1 MKRTILLITSIIVA
15 TLFSNAQ
22 IFWKITKNGS
32 DRASYLL
39 GTHHL
44 IEKDTIPG
52 ADKILSYVATV
63 EMVVGEMEM
72 NNMLGKQIKMLQ
84 AAIMKDSTI
93 SQLLTVEEYQLVDA
107 QMKEVVGKGLDK
119 MGKLKPVMLSM
130 LYTVM
135 LYKKENKL
143 SKEPELIDLEVQK
156 IAKKKKLR
164 IIGLESVDEQI
175 NILMNSKS
183 LNQQA
188 QEFVETVKDKKKS
201 IQGMQKLNEIYLKGN
216 IESFI
221 EVSKEDGQMDDE
233 DLNILCY
240 QRNLNWMGKLSKL
253 ISEKSCYI
261 AVGCMH
267 LVGEKGLIQ
276 LLQNEGYL
284 VEPVKL

>member
-1 MKRTILLITSIIVA
+1 MKRTIILITSIIIA
-15 TLFSNAQ
+15 TLFVDAQ
-22 IFWKITKNGS
+22 IFWKITRNGS

-52 ADKILSYVATV
+52 ADKILSYVASV
-63 EMVVGEMEM
+63 ETVVGEMEM
-72 NNMLGKQIKMLQ
+72 NNMLGMQIKMLQ
-84 AAIMKDSTI
+84 AAIMKDSTM
-93 SQLLTVEEYQLVDA
+93 SQLLTEEEYKLVDV

-119 MGKLKPVMLSM
+119 MGKLKPVMQTM

-143 SKEPELIDLEVQK
+143 SNDPEVIDMEVQK
-156 IAKKKKLR
+156 IAKKKRLE

-183 LNQQA
+183 LTQQV
-188 QEFVETVKDKKKS
+188 QDLVETVKNKDKS
-201 IQGMQKLNEIYLKGN
+201 IQSMRKLNEIYLKGN
-216 IESFI
+216 IESFV

-233 DLNILCY
+233 DLDILCY
-240 QRNLNWMGKLSKL
+240 QRNINWMGKLSKL
-253 ISEKSCYI
+253 LPVKSCFI

-276 LLQNEGYL
+276 LLRNEGYQ

>member
-1 MKRTILLITSIIVA
+1 MKRTIILITSIIVA

-22 IFWKITKNGS
+22 ILWKITKNGS
-32 DRASYLL
+32 YRTSYLL

-63 EMVVGEMEM
+63 ETVVGELEM

-84 AAIMKDSTI
+84 AAIMKDSTM
-93 SQLLTVEEYQLVDA
+93 SQLLTEREYQLVDA

-156 IAKKKKLR
+156 IAKKNKLE

-188 QEFVETVKDKKKS
+188 KELVETVKDKDKS
-201 IQGMQKLNEIYLKGN
+201 IQSMQKLNEIYLKGN

-221 EVSKEDGQMDDE
+221 EVSKEDGRMDDE
-233 DLNILCY
+233 DLNILSY
-240 QRNLNWMGKLSKL
+240 QRNINWMGKLSKL
-253 ISEKSCYI
+253 IPEKSCYI

-276 LLQNEGYL
+276 LLRNVGYT
-284 VEPVKL
+284 VEPVQL

>member
-1 MKRTILLITSIIVA
+1 MKRTIILITSIIVA

-44 IEKDTIPG
+44 IEKDTVPG
-52 ADKILSYVATV
+52 AEKILSYVATV
-63 EMVVGEMEM
+63 ETVVGELEM

-84 AAIMKDSTI
+84 AAIMKDSTM
-93 SQLLTVEEYQLVDA
+93 SQLLTKEEYQLVDA

-143 SKEPELIDLEVQK
+143 NKEPELIDLEVQK
-156 IAKKKKLR
+156 IAKKKKLE

-175 NILMNSKS
+175 NILINSKS

-188 QEFVETVKDKKKS
+188 QELVKTVKNKDKS
-201 IQGMQKLNEIYLKGN
+201 IQSMRKLNEIYLKGN
-216 IESFI
+216 IESFV

-233 DLNILCY
+233 DLDILCY
-240 QRNLNWMGKLSKL
+240 QRNINWMRKLSKL
-253 ISEKSCYI
+253 IPEKSCYI

-276 LLQNEGYL
+276 LLRNVGYT
-284 VEPVKL
+284 VEPVQL